1 MAHPKRDTPAPAQ
14 AGLAS
19 KLHLGHFLLLVADFE
34 DTGAGYGYT
43 AQALRLAR
51 AGYKGEA
58 ALAGADA
65 VSLWLTVALQS
76 ASGLQVAVQLTETDL
91 LIWAGAANP
100 TAFAPAPITVL
111 DTEPYPHLRGFL
123 YCLTEAQ
130 RFPELIGAMPPR
142 SFAAAPTRLPALSL
156 SERSHLLA

>member
-1 MAHPKRDTPAPAQ
+1 MAHPKRDIPASDQPEPA
-14 AGLAS
+14 AS
-19 KLHLGHFLLLVADFE
+19 LRLGHFLLLVADFE
-34 DTGAGYGYT
+34 DTGAAYGFT

-76 ASGLQVAVQLTETDL
+76 TSGLQVSVQLTETDL
-91 LIWAGAANP
+91 RIWAGAANP

-111 DTEPYPHLRGFL
+111 DTEPYPRLAGFL

-130 RFPELIGAMPPR
+130 RYPELIGTMGPR
-142 SFAAAPTRLPALSL
+142 RLAVAPTRLPTLSL
-156 SERSHLLA
+156 SERNWVA